1 MKPCN
6 IGKKRDS
13 KVLTG
18 RLSPKKLLKKS
29 GMNKYLLQLSGLL
42 LMTWLLLLTSGCGT
56 ARNMGS
62 GAEISE
68 NRVSFLYE
76 QVRKNQLDVRW
87 LAARATIS
95 LENDGKTISLAASIK
110 MRTDSVIW
118 INVKKMGFELAR
130 ALITHDSVYVID
142 RINNT
147 YAVSPLSMIEEA
159 LQLPAEFAVL
169 ENLLLGNPLFLVTDN
184 LQYAAG
190 TDSYA
195 LYAEDEQASNR
206 LWFDPQQHRLQRMLL
221 LDKNAGRQLEM
232 SLLNYSQLAASQ
244 HFSHLRRF
252 QVNEQQLGSATMLI
266 EFTKVSLDE
275 PTSIHF
281 EIPERYERSR

>member
-1 MKPCN
+1 
-6 IGKKRDS
+6 
-13 KVLTG
+13 
-18 RLSPKKLLKKS
+18 
-29 GMNKYLLQLSGLL
+29 MNKYLLQLSGLL

-68 NRVSFLYE
+68 NRVSLLYE
-76 QVRKNQLDVRW
+76 QVRKNQLDVSW
-87 LAARATIS
+87 LDARATIS

-159 LQLPAEFAVL
+159 LQLPAEFSVL

-232 SLLNYSQLAASQ
+232 SLLNYSQLAANQ